1 MLERHSALEQRG
13 GKSVETSDHTD
24 LTLYQKWYIPPLLF
38 RGILVTPV

>member
-1 MLERHSALEQRG
+1 MPERDSALEQRG

-24 LTLYQKWYIPPLLF
+24 LTLYQKWYILRILF